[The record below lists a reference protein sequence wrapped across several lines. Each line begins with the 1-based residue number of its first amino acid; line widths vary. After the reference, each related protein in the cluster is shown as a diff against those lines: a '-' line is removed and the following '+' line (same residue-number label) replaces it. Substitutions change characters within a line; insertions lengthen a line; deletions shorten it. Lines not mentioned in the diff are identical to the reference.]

1 MHRIVIIV
9 KVAKTLDL
17 FFPHVLGLHPK
28 HMGISRLGVEL
39 EPQHT
44 EGFKL
49 CLRLTPELT
58 ATLDPQPTE

>member
-39 EPQHT
+39 EPQLLAYT
-44 EGFKL
+44 IG
-49 CLRLTPELT
+49 T
-58 ATLDPQPTE
+58 ATLHP